1 MTYTRTGFVRTAVA
15 LGGLLAAGALL
26 VPGTASAQPGIGGGL
41 IETTCSFAQVDAAI
55 HAEAPKLAERLDSH
69 PDRKAKLQEFL
80 GLPVEQ
86 RKQRAQQWI
95 DNHPNARTKIEE
107 KRNSPEGQQRIDK
120 LRQIANTCHNY

>member
-15 LGGLLAAGALL
+15 LGGLVAAGALL
-26 VPGTASAQPGIGGGL
+26 VPGTASAQPGLGGRL

-80 GLPVEQ
+80 GLPVDQ

-95 DNHPNARTKIEE
+95 DKHPNARTKIEE
-107 KRNSPEGQQRIDK
+107 KRNTPEGQQKIDK
-120 LRQIANTCHNY
+120 LRQIADTCHNY

>member
-26 VPGTASAQPGIGGGL
+26 VPGTASAQPGVGGGL

-55 HAEAPKLAERLDSH
+55 HAEAPKFAERLDSH

-86 RKQRAQQWI
+86 RKQRAQQWL

-107 KRNSPEGQQRIDK
+107 KRNSPEGQQKIDK